1 MTGAYTRLDRLLF
14 RLAFSGIEIQTAV
27 ADVEDAAYERRFRDI
42 EIQKPVFITSLPR
55 AGTTLLL
62 EIVAAAPG
70 FATHTYRDMPF
81 VLCPILWNEI
91 SRPFQQAGQ
100 KKERAH
106 GDGMTATYD
115 SPEAFEEILWLAF
128 WPAKYREDLILL
140 WTAED
145 DNPEFESFFRKH
157 IRKLV
162 ALRTEAR
169 GDGSGSRRYVSK
181 NNANI
186 ARIPFLRRTF
196 PDSVIVVPFRNPI
209 DHVGSMLRQ
218 QHNFTAIHRADAF
231 AREYM
236 EAIGHFEF
244 GASRRAIEFR
254 TTAGTLGDSQT
265 ATYWLTYWIE
275 AFSFLI
281 GLDPLSFRLFDY
293 DKACARPRASLDG
306 LARAIEFEPTGA
318 GVAAAH
324 AFHDSVRYN
333 PRDLALDPSLL
344 ARAMAIHAVL
354 VERAI
359 NATA

>member
-1 MTGAYTRLDRLLF
+1 
-14 RLAFSGIEIQTAV
+14 
-27 ADVEDAAYERRFRDI
+27 
-42 EIQKPVFITSLPR
+42 
-55 AGTTLLL
+55 
-62 EIVAAAPG
+62 
-70 FATHTYRDMPF
+70 
-81 VLCPILWNEI
+81 
-91 SRPFQQAGQ
+91 
-100 KKERAH
+100 
-106 GDGMTATYD
+106 MTATYD

-293 DKACARPRASLDG
+293 DKACARPRASLMVW
-306 LARAIEFEPTGA
+306 RAQSNSNPQAPVLQRPMRFTIPFATIPGISRLIRRFLPEPWLFT
-318 GVAAAH
+318 
-324 AFHDSVRYN
+324 R
-333 PRDLALDPSLL
+333 SLL
-344 ARAMAIHAVL
+344 SVP
-354 VERAI
+354 
-359 NATA
+359 